1 MQVWGRPGQRSS
13 LPPGAPIGAMSG
25 RHSHIESQ
33 NFFPTA
39 FEATQSIS
47 FDSPLSGYYND
58 VLESVIERFAI
69 KLEGREGDAKAVG
82 NPTCRSLQPSVIRFF
97 SPLQAHIDNFLL
109 YTPLYACGTYS

>member
-1 MQVWGRPGQRSS
+1 MQVWGRPGRRSF

-25 RHSHIESQ
+25 RHSHIESH

-47 FDSPLSGYYND
+47 FDSPLSRYHND
-58 VLESVIERFAI
+58 VLESVIERFTI
-69 KLEGREGDAKAVG
+69 KLEGREGGARVVRS
-82 NPTCRSLQPSVIRFF
+82 PTCRRHRSLQPSVIRFF

-109 YTPLYACGTYS
+109 